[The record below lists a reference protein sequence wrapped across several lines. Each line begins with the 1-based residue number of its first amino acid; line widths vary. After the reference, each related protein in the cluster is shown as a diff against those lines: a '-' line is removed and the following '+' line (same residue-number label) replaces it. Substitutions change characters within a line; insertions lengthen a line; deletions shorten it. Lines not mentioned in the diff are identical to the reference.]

1 MAGLQLCATRF
12 IYLLFINFILVS
24 SGVANKPVQ
33 NVPEPLIQSALNSL
47 NEDSPTHH
55 TYKGGNLISAQKLE
69 EAPYVIYRL
78 TFDLTA
84 VCKESLEP
92 CPREACTVEV
102 KQHEQGF
109 INVLRE
115 SIQCMYLY
123 PQSAQDDPLQMQEN
137 TQEQETIENVDKQ
150 IITNQTVELDHE
162 IQNTRDHN
170 DKPFIAVRASSPTYC
185 PGCPYELNPNLPSSS
200 LFGDEVARSMD
211 EFVQNDFK
219 HKAVDIVQLTRAVSP
234 TSNIIKYQVLV
245 RIGESDCLKNAIDE
259 SPQCS
264 VQANLPIKTCS
275 VTFEQR
281 WQQPSRVITRNNC
294 TMDNISY
301 STLNSEALVTPT
313 PNREANNEKTE
324 ALENLKGILDNYTYA
339 TPVKSEGQEQP
350 EVTERPIVKVLLDRK
365 SDDVNPQGFEDK
377 AREFG
382 EFLKDFDLPI
392 REDKSHPEIQR
403 EEVTEDIIL
412 PRRVSSGNNESPML
426 NRNKR
431 SRDSIGAPGAPSK
444 KDVNDPEVQELAK
457 KGLQR
462 LSENYEGTNE
472 PIIVEIV
479 EASRQVVSGTLDK
492 IKVKVG
498 SSTCPKGTKDGCQLQ
513 AESEI
518 EECLFTLWSQPWLD
532 NESPKITIDCDLKS
546 NFSINTRNARSA
558 PESHNL
564 RRNRRRSNLV
574 GAPTTKSV
582 DDPEIQDLANKGLQ
596 KFSENYEGTNEPIIV
611 EIVEASRQVVSGTLD
626 KIKVKVGS
634 STCPKGT
641 KDGCQL
647 QAESEIEECLF
658 TLWSQPWLDNGS
670 PKITIDCDLKNNS
683 SINTRDAR
691 SAPES
696 HNLRRN
702 RRRSNLVGAPTT
714 KSVDDPEIQ
723 DLANKGLQKFSEN
736 YEGTNEPII
745 VEIVEA
751 SRQVVSGT
759 LDKIKV
765 KVGSST
771 CPKGTKDG
779 CQLQAES
786 EIEECLF
793 TIWSQ
798 PWLDNG
804 SPKITIDC
812 DLKNNS
818 SINTRN
824 ARSAPESHNL
834 RRNRRRSNLVGAPT
848 TKSVDDPEIQ
858 DLANKGLQKFSEN
871 YEGTNEPIIVEIVE
885 ASRQVVSG
893 TLDKI
898 KVKVGSS
905 TCPKG
910 TKDGCQLQ
918 AESEIE
924 ECLFTL
930 WSQPWLDNG
939 SPKITIDCDL
949 KNNSSINTRNARSA
963 PESHNLRRNRR
974 RSNLV
979 GAPTTKSVDDP
990 EIQDLANKG
999 LQKFSE
1005 NLEGTNEPI
1014 ITEIVEASQQVVSG
1028 YLYKIKV
1035 NLGTSTCAK
1044 GVKSNCQLKKG
1055 SEIQQCLFTIWSQ
1068 PWTDKGS
1075 PEITINC
1082 DVNNRIKRSLRG
1094 AQYSQKMM
1102 KLADDIKAENLFEN
1116 FLKEHDKIYS
1126 SLEEKEKRLAIFKKN
1141 LGTIEDLQRFERGTA
1156 EYGVTMFADL
1166 TPEEFKARH
1175 LGFRPDLRQENEIP
1189 LAVAEIPDVDL
1200 PPKFDWRDH
1209 NAVTPVKDQRQ
1220 CGSCWAFSVTGNV
1233 EGQYAIKHGNLLS
1246 LSEQELVDCDTMDQG
1261 CGGGEMENAYRM
1273 IEKLGGLELE
1283 NDYPYDAKNEECHF
1297 AKDKAKVQVVSAVN
1311 ITSNE
1316 TEMAQWLVKNGPISI
1331 AINADAMQFYMG
1343 GVSHPFRFLCTPDG
1357 LDHGVLIVGYGTS
1370 HDRLF
1375 HRELPYWIIKN
1386 SWGPKWGEQG
1396 YYRAYRGDGT
1406 CGLNAMPSSAV
1417 VA

>member
-12 IYLLFINFILVS
+12 IFLLLINFILVS
-24 SGVANKPVQ
+24 SGLANKPVQ
-33 NVPEPLIQSALNSL
+33 NVPEPLIRSALNSL
-47 NEDSPTHH
+47 NENSPTHH

-69 EAPYVIYRL
+69 ETPYVIYRL

-109 INVLRE
+109 INVLGE

-123 PQSAQDDPLQMQEN
+123 PQSAQDDPLQIQEN
-137 TQEQETIENVDKQ
+137 TQEQEIIENVDKQ
-150 IITNQTVELDHE
+150 SITNQTVELDHE

-170 DKPFIAVRASSPTYC
+170 EKPFIAVRASSPTYC

-281 WQQPSRVITRNNC
+281 WQQPTRVITRNNC
-294 TMDNISY
+294 TMVNNSY
-301 STLNSEALVTPT
+301 STLNSESLVTPA
-313 PNREANNEKTE
+313 PNREANIEKTE
-324 ALENLKGILDNYTYA
+324 ALENLKGILDDYTYA

-350 EVTERPIVKVLLDRK
+350 EVTERPMVKVLLDRND
-365 SDDVNPQGFEDK
+365 DDVSPQGFEDK

-392 REDKSHPEIQR
+392 KEDKSHPEIQR

-412 PRRVSSGNNESPML
+412 PRRVSSANNESPVL

-431 SRDSIGAPGAPSK
+431 SRDSIGAPGAPNK
-444 KDVNDPEVQELAK
+444 KDVNDPEVRELAK

-518 EECLFTLWSQPWLD
+518 Q
-532 NESPKITIDCDLKS
+532 
-546 NFSINTRNARSA
+546 
-558 PESHNL
+558 
-564 RRNRRRSNLV
+564 
-574 GAPTTKSV
+574 
-582 DDPEIQDLANKGLQ
+582 
-596 KFSENYEGTNEPIIV
+596 
-611 EIVEASRQVVSGTLD
+611 
-626 KIKVKVGS
+626 
-634 STCPKGT
+634 
-641 KDGCQL
+641 
-647 QAESEIEECLF
+647 ECLF

-670 PKITIDCDLKNNS
+670 PKITIDCDLKS
-683 SINTRDAR
+683 S
-691 SAPES
+691 
-696 HNLRRN
+696 
-702 RRRSNLVGAPTT
+702 
-714 KSVDDPEIQ
+714 
-723 DLANKGLQKFSEN
+723 
-736 YEGTNEPII
+736 
-745 VEIVEA
+745 
-751 SRQVVSGT
+751 
-759 LDKIKV
+759 
-765 KVGSST
+765 
-771 CPKGTKDG
+771 
-779 CQLQAES
+779 
-786 EIEECLF
+786 
-793 TIWSQ
+793 
-798 PWLDNG
+798 
-804 SPKITIDC
+804 
-812 DLKNNS
+812 S

-824 ARSAPESHNL
+824 ARSAPEINGEVQGSVKSLSAEAVANESHNL
-834 RRNRRRSNLVGAPT
+834 RRYRRRSNLVGAPN
-848 TKSVDDPEIQ
+848 TKNVDDPEIQ
-858 DLANKGLQKFSEN
+858 N
-871 YEGTNEPIIVEIVE
+871 
-885 ASRQVVSG
+885 
-893 TLDKI
+893 
-898 KVKVGSS
+898 
-905 TCPKG
+905 
-910 TKDGCQLQ
+910 
-918 AESEIE
+918 
-924 ECLFTL
+924 
-930 WSQPWLDNG
+930 
-939 SPKITIDCDL
+939 
-949 KNNSSINTRNARSA
+949 
-963 PESHNLRRNRR
+963 
-974 RSNLV
+974 
-979 GAPTTKSVDDP
+979 
-990 EIQDLANKG
+990 LANKG

-1028 YLYKIKV
+1028 FLYKIKV

-1044 GVKSNCQLKKG
+1044 GVKSNCQLKEG

-1082 DVNNRIKRSLRG
+1082 DVNNRVKRSLRG

-1116 FLKEHDKIYS
+1116 FLKEHDKVYS
-1126 SLEEKEKRLAIFKKN
+1126 SPEEKEKRLAIFKKN
-1141 LGTIEDLQRFERGTA
+1141 LGTIEDLQKFERGTA
-1156 EYGVTMFADL
+1156 EYGITMFADL
-1166 TPEEFKARH
+1166 TREEFKARY
-1175 LGFRPDLRQENEIP
+1175 LGFRSDLRQENEIP

-1209 NAVTPVKDQRQ
+1209 KAVTPVKDQRQ

-1233 EGQYAIKHGNLLS
+1233 EGQYAIKHGQLLS
-1246 LSEQELVDCDTMDQG
+1246 LSEQELVDCDTMDEG

-1283 NDYPYDAKNEECHF
+1283 NDYPYDARNEQCHF

-1331 AINADAMQFYMG
+1331 AINANAMQFYIG
-1343 GVSHPFRFLCTPDG
+1343 GVSHPFHFLCNPTD
-1357 LDHGVLIVGYGTS
+1357 LDHGVLIVGYATK

-1396 YYRAYRGDGT
+1396 YYRVYRGDGT
-1406 CGLNAMPSSAV
+1406 CGLNTMPSSAV

>member
-12 IYLLFINFILVS
+12 IFLLFINFILVS
-24 SGVANKPVQ
+24 SGLANKPVQ
-33 NVPEPLIQSALNSL
+33 NVPEPLIRSALNSL

-69 EAPYVIYRL
+69 ETPYVIYRL

-109 INVLRE
+109 INVIRE

-123 PQSAQDDPLQMQEN
+123 PQSAQDDPLQIQEN
-137 TQEQETIENVDKQ
+137 TQEQEIIENVDKQ
-150 IITNQTVELDHE
+150 SITNQTVELDHE

-170 DKPFIAVRASSPTYC
+170 EKPFIAVRASSPTYC

-281 WQQPSRVITRNNC
+281 WQQPTRVITRNNC
-294 TMDNISY
+294 TMDNNSY
-301 STLNSEALVTPT
+301 STLNSESLVTPA
-313 PNREANNEKTE
+313 PKREANIEKTE

-350 EVTERPIVKVLLDRK
+350 EVTERPMVKVLLDRND
-365 SDDVNPQGFEDK
+365 DDVSPQGFEDK

-412 PRRVSSGNNESPML
+412 PRRVSSANNESPVL

-431 SRDSIGAPGAPSK
+431 SRDSIGAPGAPNK
-444 KDVNDPEVQELAK
+444 KDVNDPEVRELAK

-518 EECLFTLWSQPWLD
+518 Q
-532 NESPKITIDCDLKS
+532 
-546 NFSINTRNARSA
+546 
-558 PESHNL
+558 
-564 RRNRRRSNLV
+564 
-574 GAPTTKSV
+574 
-582 DDPEIQDLANKGLQ
+582 
-596 KFSENYEGTNEPIIV
+596 
-611 EIVEASRQVVSGTLD
+611 
-626 KIKVKVGS
+626 
-634 STCPKGT
+634 
-641 KDGCQL
+641 
-647 QAESEIEECLF
+647 ECLF

-670 PKITIDCDLKNNS
+670 PKITIDCDLKSSS
-683 SINTRDAR
+683 SINTRNAR
-691 SAPES
+691 SAPEINGEVQGS
-696 HNLRRN
+696 SKSLSAEAVANESRNLRRY

-714 KSVDDPEIQ
+714 KNVDDPEIQ
-723 DLANKGLQKFSEN
+723 NF
-736 YEGTNEPII
+736 
-745 VEIVEA
+745 
-751 SRQVVSGT
+751 
-759 LDKIKV
+759 
-765 KVGSST
+765 
-771 CPKGTKDG
+771 
-779 CQLQAES
+779 
-786 EIEECLF
+786 
-793 TIWSQ
+793 
-798 PWLDNG
+798 
-804 SPKITIDC
+804 
-812 DLKNNS
+812 
-818 SINTRN
+818 
-824 ARSAPESHNL
+824 
-834 RRNRRRSNLVGAPT
+834 
-848 TKSVDDPEIQ
+848 
-858 DLANKGLQKFSEN
+858 
-871 YEGTNEPIIVEIVE
+871 
-885 ASRQVVSG
+885 
-893 TLDKI
+893 
-898 KVKVGSS
+898 
-905 TCPKG
+905 
-910 TKDGCQLQ
+910 
-918 AESEIE
+918 
-924 ECLFTL
+924 
-930 WSQPWLDNG
+930 
-939 SPKITIDCDL
+939 
-949 KNNSSINTRNARSA
+949 
-963 PESHNLRRNRR
+963 
-974 RSNLV
+974 
-979 GAPTTKSVDDP
+979 
-990 EIQDLANKG
+990 ANKG

-1028 YLYKIKV
+1028 FLYKIKV

-1044 GVKSNCQLKKG
+1044 GVKSNCQLKEG

-1068 PWTDKGS
+1068 PWLDNGSPKITIDCDLTSSSSINTRNARSAPEINGEVQGSSKSLSAEAVANESRNLRRYRRRSNLVGAPTTKNVDDPEIQNFANKGLQKFSENLEGTNEPIITEIVEASQQVVSGFLYKIKVNLGTSTCAKGVKSNCQLKEGSEIQQCLFTIWSQPWNDKGS

-1082 DVNNRIKRSLRG
+1082 DVNNRVKRSLRG

-1116 FLKEHDKIYS
+1116 FLKEHDKVYS
-1126 SLEEKEKRLAIFKKN
+1126 SPEEKEKRLVIFKKN
-1141 LGTIEDLQRFERGTA
+1141 LGTIEDLQKFERGTA
-1156 EYGVTMFADL
+1156 EYGITMFADL
-1166 TPEEFKARH
+1166 TREEFKARH
-1175 LGFRPDLRQENEIP
+1175 LGFRSDLRQENEIP

-1200 PPKFDWRDH
+1200 PPKFDWRDYK
-1209 NAVTPVKDQRQ
+1209 AVTPVKDQRQ

-1233 EGQYAIKHGNLLS
+1233 EGQYAIKHGQLLS
-1246 LSEQELVDCDTMDQG
+1246 LSEQELVDCDTMDEG

-1283 NDYPYDAKNEECHF
+1283 NDYPYDARNEQCHF

-1331 AINADAMQFYMG
+1331 AINANAMQFYIG
-1343 GVSHPFRFLCTPDG
+1343 GVSHPFHFLCNPED
-1357 LDHGVLIVGYGTS
+1357 LDHGVLIVGYATK

-1396 YYRAYRGDGT
+1396 YYRVYRGDGT
-1406 CGLNAMPSSAV
+1406 CGLNTMPSSAV